1 MWTSIHFSRLIIIPP
16 YSYHSS
22 ADLTNAAATPL
33 RKMKQFIPHHVKYQ
47 QDINAGGTGRVA
59 DTLDYHLFINRFLSS
74 DMHLLSCDP
83 CLCMNNMAIQYTP
96 IVLF

>member
-22 ADLTNAAATPL
+22 ADLTNAAANPL

-59 DTLDYHLFINRFLSS
+59 DTVDFIYSLIAFYPQTCTCSLVI
-74 DMHLLSCDP
+74 H
-83 CLCMNNMAIQYTP
+83 AY
-96 IVLF
+96 V